1 MIYPRGF
8 TSSFCME
15 SRAKKAWDLLR
26 VPMDFFR
33 LLGQNLGGVE
43 EEQKLL
49 RLEIIVYSAV
59 AW

>member
-1 MIYPRGF
+1 
-8 TSSFCME
+8 ME

-26 VPMDFFR
+26 VPTDFFR
-33 LLGQNLGGVE
+33 LLGQNLGVGVE